1 MRATPSRR
9 IRGFSLLE
17 LAVVLVITA
26 LITAVALSVVPLGKQ
41 VLGRDAGQQQL
52 AQAEQAMLG
61 HLRGKL
67 SLPAADT
74 DGDGKAEA
82 GATAGWLPVRDL
94 GLSAKLRLLYQVE
107 PALLTPPADL
117 FVPQL
122 AGAYAGTVASAPNAL
137 DLCLKLFGLQAA
149 APPLPGLD
157 SSAAYALGARDGS
170 PLLQDTPMAAAATL
184 RLPGSSGADA
194 SMAVQAAGF
203 GELASRLSCS
213 DRVSRAQGAAQTALA
228 AHSVM
233 EVTAYT
239 ARFRKF
245 DARTAQ
251 IVLVQ
256 AETGMASAVTGLAF
270 AIFDEAIAIV
280 LTAAGLPPDP
290 LGIAIGIGE
299 QVTAL
304 ASIGYAA
311 HSVELAK
318 ADMASAK
325 EGIEAANSAL
335 TYANQ
340 QRERARVMHDT
351 ASRTAIALDQAGVDK

>member
-1 MRATPSRR
+1 MRAVSSRHS
-9 IRGFSLLE
+9 RGFSLLE
-17 LAVVLVITA
+17 LAVVLVIGA
-26 LITAVALSVVPLGKQ
+26 LLTAVALSFIPLGKK

-61 HLRGKL
+61 HLRGTL
-67 SLPAADT
+67 HLPAADT
-74 DGDGKAEA
+74 DGDGKADA

-94 GLSAKLRLLYQVE
+94 GLSAKLRLLYQVQ
-107 PALLTPPADL
+107 PALLVPPADL

-122 AGAYAGTVASAPNAL
+122 AGAYAGTAASTPNAL

-149 APPLPGLD
+149 IPRLPGLD
-157 SSAAYALGARDGS
+157 SSAAYALGARDSS
-170 PLLQDTPMAAAATL
+170 PLQGTAVAAAARL
-184 RLPGSSGADA
+184 RLPASSGADA

-213 DRVSRAQGAAQTALA
+213 DRVARAQGAAQSALV

-251 IVLVQ
+251 IVMVQ

-325 EGIEAANSAL
+325 EGIEAARIAL

-340 QRERARVMHDT
+340 QRDRARTVHDT